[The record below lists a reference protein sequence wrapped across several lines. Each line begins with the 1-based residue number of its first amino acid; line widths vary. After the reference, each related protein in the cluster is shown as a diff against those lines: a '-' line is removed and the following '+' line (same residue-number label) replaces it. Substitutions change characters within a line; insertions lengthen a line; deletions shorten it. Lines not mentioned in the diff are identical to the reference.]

1 MNVQL
6 PDGSQREVPEGATV
20 ADVAASIG
28 RALAKAAIAG
38 KVKYSTSKTKL
49 PLLMSSLTAPSGD

>member
-6 PDGSQREVPEGATV
+6 PDGSVREVPDNATV

-28 RALAKAAIAG
+28 RRLAKDALAG
-38 KVKYSTSKTKL
+38 KVNGKVVDVCN
-49 PLLMSSLTAPSGD
+49 GDPCHSYDFTP